1 MEHQEFREKVDA
13 LGASIVDLGKALL
26 KEAKVKMIDL
36 AEGNQGSLVFLN
48 KLTQNSNIQESA
60 VIAIVIVQ
68 TGMKG
73 ADLCVLWNDLGGRD
87 LTKVREICKKVPSYV
102 LIDAC
107 SRQDRSGRELIA
119 EYMKK

>member
-1 MEHQEFREKVDA
+1 MEHQEFRENVDA
-13 LGASIVDLGKALL
+13 LGASIVDLGKALM
-26 KEAKVKMIDL
+26 KEGKAKMIDL
-36 AEGNQGSLVFLN
+36 AEGNQGSLVFLT

-60 VIAIVIVQ
+60 VIALVIGQ

-73 ADLCVLWNDLGGRD
+73 ADLYALWNDLGGRD

-107 SRQDRSGRELIA
+107 SRRDRSGQELIE